1 MPTPHKG
8 EVAGDSEGLR
18 CRSPTDNLV
27 LLFILEEAAVLFVGI
42 TDKVVLKKKSRRH

>member
-18 CRSPTDNLV
+18 CRPPTENLV
-27 LLFILEEAAVLFVGI
+27 LLFILEEAVLFVGI